1 MKIKIGDKMVNKD
14 NSKKNVK
21 DQKISG
27 AYEIK

>member
-1 MKIKIGDKMVNKD
+1 MRIKIGDKMVNKD

-21 DQKISG
+21 GQRISG